1 MVARFH
7 SGCLD
12 GMVIPDWP
20 DPPAPSAW
28 AERIP
33 GGEVMTA
40 DPGEAQDGSPGYD
53 RYSLAEIVADLAVY
67 HFVEP

>member
-20 DPPAPSAW
+20 SPPAASAW
-28 AERIP
+28 AEHVP
-33 GGEVMTA
+33 GGGVVTT
-40 DPGEAQDGSPGYD
+40 DPGEGEDGSPGHD
-53 RYSLAEIVADLAVY
+53 RYSLAEVVADLAVY